1 MQTPIPDPSPSTPSE
16 HRRVRGLSLFSG
28 GLDSLLAICVLR
40 DQGIEIEAITFR
52 SPFFDAGPAIR
63 GAKRIGVKHRLVDFT
78 DDIFE
83 LLDHNRYG
91 FGSGMNP
98 CIDCHSRM
106 IQRASEIRE
115 REGFDFVSTGE
126 VVGQRPMSQNR
137 NSLNAV
143 SKTSGARE
151 VLLRPLSALLLP
163 PTPMEEDG
171 RVDRSRL
178 LAFEGRNRKPQMEL
192 AAKFGIT
199 EYPAPAGGCKLTEPN
214 FAKRLKE
221 MKAHEG
227 LENRA
232 LVNLLKFGR
241 HFRLPGGARAVVGR
255 NHADN
260 ESIRSSCGPDDTLLR
275 SVDVPGPS
283 VLLVGAASDDDLRL
297 AAGLCAR
304 YADGHRPEGVLIR
317 FSRHNHPGTELRVKP
332 LDPSIPAP
340 WMI

>member
-1 MQTPIPDPSPSTPSE
+1 MTNPETETAASGAAP
-16 HRRVRGLSLFSG
+16 RKVRGLSLFSG
-28 GLDSLLAICVLR
+28 GLDSLLAVCVLR
-40 DQGIEIEAITFR
+40 EQGIEMEAITFN
-52 SPFFDAGPAIR
+52 SPFFDIRPAIR
-63 GAKRIGVKHRLVDFT
+63 GAKMIGVPHRIVDFT

-106 IQRASEIRE
+106 ILRAAEIRE

-126 VVGQRPMSQNR
+126 VMGQRPMSQNK

-178 LAFEGRNRKPQMEL
+178 LGLEGRNRKPQMEL
-192 AAKFGIT
+192 AAKYGIT
-199 EYPAPAGGCKLTEPN
+199 EYPSPAGGCKLTEPN

-221 MKAHEG
+221 MKKHEG
-227 LENRA
+227 LEHRD
-232 LVNLLKFGR
+232 LVALLKVGR

-255 NHADN
+255 NRADN
-260 ESIRSSCGPDDTLLR
+260 EAIRGLIGAEDTLLR

-304 YADGHRPEGVLIR
+304 YADGHRPEGVLVR
-317 FSRHNHPGTELRVKP
+317 FVRRGQKDVELRVKP
-332 LDPSIPAP
+332 LDPAVPAP
-340 WMI
+340 WVI

>member
-1 MQTPIPDPSPSTPSE
+1 MPNIPSSE
-16 HRRVRGLSLFSG
+16 TAPPRVRGLSLLSG

-40 DQGIEIEAITFR
+40 EQGIEMTAITFD
-52 SPFFDAGPAIR
+52 SPFFNIEPAR
-63 GAKRIGVKHRLVDFT
+63 KGAAMLGVPLKVVDYT

-98 CIDCHSRM
+98 CIDCHARM
-106 IQRASEIRE
+106 IRRAAEIRE
-115 REGFDFVSTGE
+115 AEGFDFVSTGE

-151 VLLRPLSALLLP
+151 FLLRPLSAQLLP

-178 LAFEGRNRKPQMEL
+178 LALEGRSRKPQMEL
-192 AAKFGIT
+192 AAKYGIT
-199 EYPAPAGGCKLTEPN
+199 EYPSPAGGCRLTEPG

-227 LENRA
+227 LERRA
-232 LVNLLKFGR
+232 LVDLLRVGR
-241 HFRLPGGARAVVGR
+241 HFRLPGGSRAVVGR
-255 NHADN
+255 NRADN
-260 ESIRSSCGPDDTLLR
+260 EAIRAFLGHGDTLLR

-283 VLLVGAASDDDLRL
+283 VLLVGTPTDDDLRI

-304 YADGHRPEGVLIR
+304 YADGRRPDGVLIR
-317 FSRHNHPGTELRVKP
+317 FVRRNQPDVELRVPP
-332 LDPSIPAP
+332 LPADEP
-340 WMI
+340 QKWLI

>member
-1 MQTPIPDPSPSTPSE
+1 M
-16 HRRVRGLSLFSG
+16 LS
-28 GLDSLLAICVLR
+28 ICVLR
-40 DQGIEIEAITFR
+40 EQGIEMEAVTFR
-52 SPFFDAGPAIR
+52 SPFFDIRPAIR
-63 GAKRIGVKHRLVDFT
+63 GAKAIGVPHRIVDFT
-78 DDIFE
+78 DDIFG
-83 LLDHNRYG
+83 LLEHNRYG

-98 CIDCHSRM
+98 CIDCHARM
-106 IQRASEIRE
+106 IRRAAEIRE

-143 SKTSGARE
+143 AKTAEARE
-151 VLLRPLSALLLP
+151 VLLRPLSAQLLP

-178 LAFEGRNRKPQMEL
+178 LALEGRNRKPQMEL
-192 AAKFGIT
+192 AAKYGIT
-199 EYPAPAGGCKLTEPN
+199 EYPSPAGGCKLTEPN

-227 LENRA
+227 LERRELVEA
-232 LVNLLKFGR
+232 LKVGR

-255 NHADN
+255 NRSDN
-260 ESIRSSCGPDDTLLR
+260 EAIRALLGPEDVLLR

-283 VLLVGAASDDDLRL
+283 VLLVGPASDEDTRL

-304 YADGHRPEGVLIR
+304 YADGHRPDGVLVR
-317 FSRHNHPGTELRVKP
+317 LARRGQQGVEVRVP
-332 LDPSIPAP
+332 ALDPAQPAA

>member
-1 MQTPIPDPSPSTPSE
+1 MSTEIQPGE
-16 HRRVRGLSLFSG
+16 AGAPRRVVRGLSLFSG

-40 DQGIEIEAITFR
+40 EQGIEMEAITFD
-52 SPFFDAGPAIR
+52 SPFFDIRPAIR
-63 GAKRIGVKHRLVDFT
+63 GAKAIGVPLRIENFEN
-78 DDIFE
+78 DIFE
-83 LLDHNRYG
+83 LLEHNRYG

-106 IQRASEIRE
+106 ILRAAEIRE

-126 VVGQRPMSQNR
+126 VMGQRPMSQNK

-151 VLLRPLSALLLP
+151 VLLRPLSAQLLP

-178 LAFEGRNRKPQMEL
+178 LALEGRNRKPQMAL
-192 AAKFGIT
+192 AEKYGIR
-199 EYPAPAGGCKLTEPN
+199 EYPSPAGGCKLTEPN

-227 LENRA
+227 LERRD
-232 LVNLLKFGR
+232 LIELLKVGR

-255 NHADN
+255 NRMDN
-260 ESIRSSCGPDDTLLR
+260 ESIRSFSPPDSVLLR

-283 VLLVGAASDDDLRL
+283 VLLVGAASDEDLRL

-304 YADGHRPEGVLIR
+304 YADGHRPEGVLVR
-317 FSRHNHPGTELRVKP
+317 FMRRGQANVEVRVQA
-332 LDPSIPAP
+332 LDPTLPTGWVI
-340 WMI
+340 

>member
-1 MQTPIPDPSPSTPSE
+1 MTTNE
-16 HRRVRGLSLFSG
+16 HETTDTAAPTRKVRGLGLFSG
-28 GLDSLLAICVLR
+28 GLDSMLSICLLR
-40 DQGIEIEAITFR
+40 EQGIEMEAVTFT
-52 SPFFDAGPAIR
+52 SPFFDSAPAVR
-63 GAKRIGVKHRLVDFT
+63 GAKAIGVPLRLVDFT
-78 DDIFE
+78 DDIFD
-83 LLDHNRYG
+83 LLEHNRYG

-106 IQRASEIRE
+106 ILRAAEIRE

-151 VLLRPLSALLLP
+151 VLLRPLSAQLLP

-178 LAFEGRNRKPQMEL
+178 LALEGRNRKPQMEL

-199 EYPAPAGGCKLTEPN
+199 EYPSPAGGCKLTEPN

-227 LENRA
+227 LGRRELIGA
-232 LVNLLKFGR
+232 LKVGR

-255 NHADN
+255 NRSDN
-260 ESIRSSCGPDDTLLR
+260 EAIRGMLGPQDTLMR
-275 SVDVPGPS
+275 SVDVPGPT
-283 VLLVGAASDDDLRL
+283 VLLVGPSSDDDLRL

-304 YADGHRPEGVLIR
+304 YADGHRPDGVLVR
-317 FSRHNHPGTELRVKP
+317 FVRHGQPNLEIRVKP
-332 LDPSIPAP
+332 LEANASAGWLI
-340 WMI
+340 